1 MQLLSKATWFSLHQG
16 TNILDQVEPQRGW
29 RWDQPDLHAPRE
41 PLQAA
46 LFWECGSGESPSPML
61 RRICSGFLISVLIE
75 TLCFCPKWNEGFTN
89 LKPLFHK
96 CYTLDK
102 HKKEISSEIFTN
114 RCALAC
120 FRPFLELK
128 KYPFCPDPSI
138 SQSSGKSNYF
148 TSTVCQRNR
157 VQKAPSSEQISTS

>member
-1 MQLLSKATWFSLHQG
+1 MQCLSKAAWFSLHQG
-16 TNILDQVEPQRGW
+16 TNFLDQVEPWRGW
-29 RWDQPDLHAPRE
+29 RWDQPDLHAPRG

-46 LFWECGSGESPSPML
+46 LSWEPGSGESSPML
-61 RRICSGFLISVLIE
+61 RRISSGFLISVLTE
-75 TLCFCPKWNEGFTN
+75 TKCFCPKWNEGFTS
-89 LKPLFHK
+89 LKPMFHK
-96 CYTLDK
+96 CTLDK
-102 HKKEISSEIFTN
+102 HKKDISSEIIIN

-138 SQSSGKSNYF
+138 SQSSGKSSYF